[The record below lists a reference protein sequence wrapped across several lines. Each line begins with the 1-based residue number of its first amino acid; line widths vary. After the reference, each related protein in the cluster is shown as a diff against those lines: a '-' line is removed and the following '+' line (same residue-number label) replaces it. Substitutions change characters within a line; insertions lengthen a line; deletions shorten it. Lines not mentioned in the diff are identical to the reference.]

1 MDKMNLLRSVW
12 CLQYHTSRHIGHH
25 QKTNLRRYLTNTT
38 KGQCDRSV
46 PLPFRRLP
54 LKGLQNV
61 GVSHFHQSWLCSLTR
76 LSPTGC
82 QETQPSQLF
91 STSSMLCDTS
101 RRNEDDAKGSR
112 DTDEALAAS
121 KERHASVRTLLDDAK
136 TDEKLHDE
144 FDFDGDLETGSVDR
158 RRQSGKPRID
168 PAETSV
174 LLFPGQ
180 GSQFVG
186 MGRDLL
192 KYPNVEDMFAV
203 ASEILGY
210 DLLSLCVNGPIE
222 ELNRTIHC
230 QPAVVVTSL
239 AAVEK
244 LKEEQPKAIENCV
257 AAAGFSVGE
266 FAALVFG
273 GSISFEDAIH
283 LIKIR
288 AESMQLASEA
298 VSSGMIS
305 VVGGKKARYKFICKE
320 AENYCR
326 NHHGIA
332 HPVCKV
338 ANYLYPD
345 ARVLAGHTE
354 ALSFIKDMSRS
365 FYLFSYAM
373 KPMPNMPCKHSNFFF
388 FFDVLLFFAII
399 ETPVIGIHSNVDGKA
414 YGSPKH
420 VRKQLKKQVVERSNI
435 RKKTVY
441 ALYPLHLSN
450 REKGTPVP
458 LKQEN
463 TIEMGPGN
471 QLGTILKRN
480 NLKAS
485 NSYANVKV

>member
-12 CLQYHTSRHIGHH
+12 CLQYHTSRRIGHH
-25 QKTNLRRYLTNTT
+25 QKTNLRHYLTNTT
-38 KGQCDRSV
+38 KEQCDRSV
-46 PLPFRRLP
+46 PLHFRRFP
-54 LKGLQNV
+54 VKGVQNV
-61 GVSHFHQSWLCSLTR
+61 GVSHLHHSWLCSLTR
-76 LSPTGC
+76 LSPKGC
-82 QETQPSQLF
+82 LETQPSQLF
-91 STSSMLCDTS
+91 STSSMLCDAS
-101 RRNEDDAKGSR
+101 RRNEHNAKGSR

-121 KERHASVRTLLDDAK
+121 KERHASIRTLLDDAK
-136 TDEKLHDE
+136 TDEKLPDE
-144 FDFDGDLETGSVDR
+144 FDFDGDLETSSVDK

-210 DLLSLCVNGPIE
+210 DLLSLCVNGPVE

-354 ALSFIKDMSRS
+354 TLSFIKDMSRS
-365 FYLFSYAM
+365 FYLRAI
-373 KPMPNMPCKHSNFFF
+373 KPIPVSGAFHTPLMSSAQEPISRAL
-388 FFDVLLFFAII
+388 DAVAI

-420 VRKQLKKQVVERSNI
+420 VRKQLKKQVVEPVMWEQTMHCI
-435 RKKTVY
+435 Y
-441 ALYPLHLSN
+441 E
-450 REKGTPVP
+450 REKGTPFP
-458 LKQEN
+458 F
-463 TIEMGPGN
+463 TYEMGPGN

>member
-38 KGQCDRSV
+38 KVQCDRSV

-61 GVSHFHQSWLCSLTR
+61 AVSHLHQSWSCSLTR
-76 LSPTGC
+76 LSPKGC

-101 RRNEDDAKGSR
+101 SRNEDDAKGSR

-121 KERHASVRTLLDDAK
+121 KERHASIRTLLDNAK
-136 TDEKLHDE
+136 TEEKLPDE

-210 DLLSLCVNGPIE
+210 DLLSLCVNGPVE

-283 LIKIR
+283 LIKLR

-365 FYLFSYAM
+365 FYLRAI
-373 KPMPNMPCKHSNFFF
+373 KPVPVSGAFHTPLMSSAQEPISRAL
-388 FFDVLLFFAII
+388 DAVAI

-420 VRKQLKKQVVERSNI
+420 VRKQLKKQVVEPVMWEQTMHCI
-435 RKKTVY
+435 Y
-441 ALYPLHLSN
+441 E
-450 REKGTPVP
+450 REKGTPFP
-458 LKQEN
+458 F
-463 TIEMGPGN
+463 TYEMGPGN